1 MAHVLRPLILWPRW
15 RHRRPPCYHV
25 LSVHSSLA
33 IASTYLQ
40 FFSFFSTSYREVH
53 SRSRALKLRDFPP
66 PSDVNE
72 SDDESSSDS
81 IGTKKSRNERKREA
95 RRAVR
100 WGMELASFSPPQ
112 IKRILRVAALEQE
125 VFDAL
130 MLVKRLGRDVREG
143 KRRQFNYIDMVGR
156 LLREVEPEL
165 MDGLIQATKDGD
177 QSKFQDLSG
186 TETLVV
192 DNEEEGEEE
201 IADEEKEEDSM
212 DIAVVNRWFDGL
224 INKDISVTNEIYSLQ
239 EVEFDRQ
246 HTSKLLAHLEEQE
259 KHSSKWRKLE
269 PELRQLV
276 RKVQS
281 TVQLEASLEE
291 NGERDAAAASA
302 RISLT
307 RFLRGLAKQLPAE

>member
-1 MAHVLRPLILWPRW
+1 MAHVVRPLILLPRW
-15 RHRRPPCYHV
+15 RHRRPPFYHV
-25 LSVHSSLA
+25 LSVPSSLA
-33 IASTYLQ
+33 RASTCLQ
-40 FFSFFSTSYREVH
+40 FFSFFTTSYREVH
-53 SRSRALKLRDFPP
+53 FSSRALKLRDFPA

-72 SDDESSSDS
+72 SDDESSSES
-81 IGTKKSRNERKREA
+81 IGTKKSRNERKRA
-95 RRAVR
+95 AQRAVR

-143 KRRQFNYIDMVGR
+143 KRRQFNYIGR

-177 QSKFQDLSG
+177 QCKFQDLSG

-192 DNEEEGEEE
+192 DNEEE
-201 IADEEKEEDSM
+201 EKKKLQRRM
-212 DIAVVNRWFDGL
+212 KKRWYDGL
-224 INKDISVTNEIYSLQ
+224 INKDISITNEIYSLQ

-246 HTSKLLAHLEEQE
+246 
-259 KHSSKWRKLE
+259 
-269 PELRQLV
+269 ELRQLV

-281 TVQLEASLEE
+281 TLQLEASLEE
-291 NGERDAAAASA
+291 NGKPDAAAASA
-302 RISLT
+302 RTSLT

>member
-33 IASTYLQ
+33 RASTCLQ
-40 FFSFFSTSYREVH
+40 FFSFFSTSFREVH
-53 SRSRALKLRDFPP
+53 SRARALKLRDFPP

-81 IGTKKSRNERKREA
+81 SGTKKSRNERKREA

-143 KRRQFNYIDMVGR
+143 KRRQFNYIGR

-224 INKDISVTNEIYSLQ
+224 INKDISITNEIYSLQ

-246 HTSKLLAHLEEQE
+246 
-259 KHSSKWRKLE
+259 
-269 PELRQLV
+269 ELRQLV

-291 NGERDAAAASA
+291 NGGPDAAAVSA

>member
-1 MAHVLRPLILWPRW
+1 MAHVVRPLILWPRW
-15 RHRRPPCYHV
+15 RHRRPPCYQV
-25 LSVHSSLA
+25 LSVYSSLA
-33 IASTYLQ
+33 RASTCLQ

-53 SRSRALKLRDFPP
+53 FRSRALKLRDFPP

-72 SDDESSSDS
+72 SDDESFSDS

-143 KRRQFNYIDMVGR
+143 KRRQFNYIGR

-201 IADEEKEEDSM
+201 IAEEDEEEDSM
-212 DIAVVNRWFDGL
+212 DIAVVNRWYDGL
-224 INKDISVTNEIYSLQ
+224 INKDISITNEIYSLQ

-246 HTSKLLAHLEEQE
+246 
-259 KHSSKWRKLE
+259 
-269 PELRQLV
+269 ELRQLV

-281 TVQLEASLEE
+281 TLQLEASLEE
-291 NGERDAAAASA
+291 NGEPDAAATSA
-302 RISLT
+302 RRSLT
-307 RFLRGLAKQLPAE
+307 RFLQGLAKQLPAE

>member
-15 RHRRPPCYHV
+15 RHRRPAFYHV
-25 LSVHSSLA
+25 LSLHSSLA
-33 IASTYLQ
+33 RPSAGLQ
-40 FFSFFSTSYREVH
+40 FLSFFSTSYREVH
-53 SRSRALKLRDFPP
+53 FSSRALKLRDSPP

-72 SDDESSSDS
+72 SDDESSSGS
-81 IGTKKSRNERKREA
+81 GTKKSRNERKRDA

-125 VFDAL
+125 VFDAV

-143 KRRQFNYIDMVGR
+143 KRRQFNYIGR
-156 LLREVEPEL
+156 LLRDVEPEL

-177 QSKFQDLSG
+177 QSKFQDFSG
-186 TETLVV
+186 TETLVI

-201 IADEEKEEDSM
+201 IVEDDEEEDSM
-212 DIAVVNRWFDGL
+212 DIAVVNRWYNGL
-224 INKDISVTNEIYSLQ
+224 INKDISITNEIYSLQ

-246 HTSKLLAHLEEQE
+246 
-259 KHSSKWRKLE
+259 
-269 PELRQLV
+269 ELRQLV

-281 TVQLEASLEE
+281 TRQLEASLEE
-291 NGERDAAAASA
+291 NGEPDAAAVSA
-302 RISLT
+302 IRSLT
-307 RFLRGLAKQLPAE
+307 RFLRGLVKQLPAK

>member
-33 IASTYLQ
+33 RASTCLQ
-40 FFSFFSTSYREVH
+40 FFSFFSTSYRELH
-53 SRSRALKLRDFPP
+53 SRSRALKLRDIPP

-81 IGTKKSRNERKREA
+81 SGTKKSRNERKREA

-130 MLVKRLGRDVREG
+130 MLVK
-143 KRRQFNYIDMVGR
+143 
-156 LLREVEPEL
+156 
-165 MDGLIQATKDGD
+165 ATKDGD

-224 INKDISVTNEIYSLQ
+224 INKDISITNEIYSLQ

-246 HTSKLLAHLEEQE
+246 
-259 KHSSKWRKLE
+259 
-269 PELRQLV
+269 ELRQLV

-291 NGERDAAAASA
+291 NGEPDAAAASA

-307 RFLRGLAKQLPAE
+307 RFLRGLAEQLPAE